1 MPQFGKRSLDSL
13 KGVHPDLIKLMKEAI
28 KDTPVD
34 FTIVQGVRTA
44 SEQKALYAKGRTAP
58 GPKVTNLD
66 GYRKKS
72 NHQPKD
78 DGFGYAV
85 DLYPYV
91 NGSVQVDHPNVLN
104 WQKQIA
110 NHIKV
115 VAKELNIIIV
125 WGGDWKTPFDP
136 PHFEIKRKL

>member
-1 MPQFGKRSLDSL
+1 MATFSKRSLDNL
-13 KGVHPDLIKLMKEAI
+13 IGVHPDLIRLMKEAV

-44 SEQKALYAKGRTAP
+44 AEQKALYAKGRTAP

-78 DGFGYAV
+78 DGYGYAV
-85 DLYPYV
+85 DLYPFV
-91 NGSVQVDHPNVLN
+91 NGSVQVNYPNVLN

-115 VAKELNIIIV
+115 VANQLGITIV
-125 WGGDWKTPFDP
+125 WGGDWKAPFDP
-136 PHFEIKRKL
+136 PHFELKRKP